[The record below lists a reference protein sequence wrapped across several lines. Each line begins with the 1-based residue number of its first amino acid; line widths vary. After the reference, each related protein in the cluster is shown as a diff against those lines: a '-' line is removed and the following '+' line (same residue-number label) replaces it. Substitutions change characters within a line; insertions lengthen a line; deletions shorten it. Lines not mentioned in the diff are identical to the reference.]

1 MYTEFI
7 NPIYGT
13 HDGLEVI
20 VVGAY
25 ASSVLVGAYASS
37 VLEWVAVEGDGK
49 VIKDSYANFVVDVRF
64 SGDEWQDVSPGPETP
79 EE

>member
-20 VVGAY
+20 V
-25 ASSVLVGAYASS
+25 VGAYASS